1 MYYAHDHT
9 LTRDSH
15 FYRCS
20 KLDLYFIHLPG
31 KTVFESFTATDLGAS
46 HVCQYEK
53 NCIMDSYGEF
63 TASVEYFVISTVKSE
78 KIELIFALVSM
89 YIQQQ
94 QQQQ

>member
-1 MYYAHDHT
+1 
-9 LTRDSH
+9 
-15 FYRCS
+15 
-20 KLDLYFIHLPG
+20 
-31 KTVFESFTATDLGAS
+31 
-46 HVCQYEK
+46 
-53 NCIMDSYGEF
+53 MDSYGEF

>member
-9 LTRDSH
+9 LTSDSH
-15 FYRCS
+15 FAGIVNWIFI
-20 KLDLYFIHLPG
+20 LYTCRE

-53 NCIMDSYGEF
+53 NYIMDSYGEF